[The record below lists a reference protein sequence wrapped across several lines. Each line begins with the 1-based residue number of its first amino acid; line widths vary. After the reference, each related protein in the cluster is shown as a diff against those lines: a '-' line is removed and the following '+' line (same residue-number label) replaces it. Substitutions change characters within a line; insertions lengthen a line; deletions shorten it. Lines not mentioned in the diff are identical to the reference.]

1 MKGLLAVV
9 SVGKAALQKYLQGLT
24 LISMSWET
32 LEYCIK
38 VSLKNKLN
46 MSSRQF
52 YLGDFLRPL
61 QGPGRRTSYWEN
73 TSPGE
78 GWGRYLY
85 GQRQIY
91 I

>member
-9 SVGKAALQKYLQGLT
+9 SVGRAALQRGLQGLI

-46 MSSRQF
+46 MS
-52 YLGDFLRPL
+52 
-61 QGPGRRTSYWEN
+61 
-73 TSPGE
+73 
-78 GWGRYLY
+78 
-85 GQRQIY
+85 
-91 I
+91 